1 MNRRHAQ
8 ARNRA
13 PLVALLA
20 VVDLVSIAAACR
32 AVLGLL

>member
-20 VVDLVSIAAACR
+20 VVDLVSILAAGGA
-32 AVLGLL
+32 LLELL

>member
-8 ARNRA
+8 ARTRA

-32 AVLGLL
+32 AVLELL